1 MNKKKITLQL
11 IAQKA
16 NVSIATVS
24 RVLNG
29 NECVDERIK
38 NKINEIIKSDGYNRK
53 KKNKKIISVI
63 IPDITNP
70 LSYAHQR
77 TRPHI
82 FLSYQHKA
90 YHHHIL
96 IYSCIVLFT

>member
-63 IPDITNP
+63 IPELPWNLTFSRL
-70 LSYAHQR
+70 LSS
-77 TRPHI
+77 
-82 FLSYQHKA
+82 L
-90 YHHHIL
+90 
-96 IYSCIVLFT
+96 

>member
-53 KKNKKIISVI
+53 KKNKKSFRLLYPI
-63 IPDITNP
+63 
-70 LSYAHQR
+70 
-77 TRPHI
+77 
-82 FLSYQHKA
+82 
-90 YHHHIL
+90 
-96 IYSCIVLFT
+96 